1 MEKKSIPWS
10 SILLIIVS
18 VVMILGI
25 LERYLQEPTVKEVV
39 RVEVDTAYVRDT
51 VVETVRFDRLSK
63 ETIVIDSSRVNYDS
77 LIAEAFKEW
86 QTSLKDTTEKTFVV
100 KADTTIGDSLVT
112 AEIAFYSPLPIHP
125 KSYFQNRYTTKIP
138 VVTNTVT
145 ITQVEYTSSILT
157 YGLTASVGYGFISQ
171 KPDVFI
177 GAGIFLN
184 VGKIL

>member
-1 MEKKSIPWS
+1 MEKKSVSWS

-25 LERYLQEPTVKEVV
+25 LERYSQKPKEVIREEV
-39 RVEVDTAYVRDT
+39 RVEYVRDT
-51 VVETVRFDRLSK
+51 VNSYIPYDRLSK

-100 KADTTIGDSLVT
+100 KADTTIDSLVT

-125 KSYFQNRYTTKIP
+125 KSYFQNRFTTKIP
-138 VVTNTVT
+138 VITKTVT
-145 ITQVEYTSSILT
+145 VTQVEYTSPILT